1 MNTLLWGVLPYVAVA
16 LLIAGTFW
24 RFKYDKFGWTTRSSQ
39 VYESKLLNIAS
50 PMFHYGLLFVLVGHL
65 MGLFIPESWTDKVGM
80 DEHLYHQLSLYGGTA
95 AGVLAVLGIA
105 LLLYRRRTNTP
116 VFKATTANDK
126 LMYLVL
132 LAAIVMGMW
141 AKLTNSSPSH
151 GYDYRLTIAPWARSL
166 FTLQPDI
173 DKMVGVP
180 LTYQIH
186 AVIGLLLFA
195 LIPFTR
201 LVHMFSA
208 PVQYLFRPYVVYR
221 SRDETQLGS
230 RKERPGWERTKS

>member
-50 PMFHYGLLFVLVGHL
+50 PMFHYGLLFVFVGHL

-80 DEHLYHQLSLYGGTA
+80 DESMYHKLSLYGGTA
-95 AGVLAVLGIA
+95 AGVLAVAGIL

-116 VFKATTANDK
+116 VFKATTVNDK
-126 LMYLVL
+126 VMYLVL
-132 LAAIVMGMW
+132 LGGIVMGMW

-230 RKERPGWERTKS
+230 RKERRGWERTGS